1 MIHKDHLNSNT
12 LRLPQVNDR
21 EKTTKICIKR
31 HFYLTR
37 SLDLTAHIKN
47 GEDGDVG
54 DQDH

>member
-37 SLDLTAHIKN
+37 SLDLTAPITN
-47 GEDGDVG
+47 GEHGDVG